1 MPGLVT
7 GLDFVPLQRG
17 RHYRH
22 MAKRD
27 VEVWERFIERQRR
40 AWLGVAYDVALGG
53 MPAAQA
59 RATAGQLAALD
70 AGSLTDDEQAEAL
83 TAAIAEGYQY
93 STALKVD
100 AVLMADDRLVL
111 VEVRPWAHAG
121 TLGNALCYTLVA
133 QREQISE
140 LPMAPMIVCE
150 GIQRDIRWV
159 AEQLGVQVVEV

>member
-7 GLDFVPLQRG
+7 GLTFVPLERG

-27 VEVWERFIERQRR
+27 IEVWERFLARERLGF
-40 AWLGVAYDVALGG
+40 LGVAYDVALGG
-53 MPAAQA
+53 VPAQPPELDPTPGRPVATFDPTDVTDPNELAQA
-59 RATAGQLAALD
+59 LAA
-70 AGSLTDDEQAEAL
+70 GW
-83 TAAIAEGYQY
+83 QY

-100 AVLMADDRLVL
+100 AVLMAPERLYL

-133 QREQISE
+133 QREQISD
-140 LPMAPMIVCE
+140 LPLAPMIVCE

>member
-7 GLDFVPLQRG
+7 GLDFVPLVRG
-17 RHYRH
+17 GYYRH

-27 VEVWERFIERQRR
+27 VEVWERFIERQRL

-53 MPAAQA
+53 VPAVPMAA
-59 RATAGQLAALD
+59 ELAAARPGASALD
-70 AGSLTDDEQAEAL
+70 EAAAANAEAERAL
-83 TAAIAEGYQY
+83 TEGWQY
-93 STALKVD
+93 STAIKVD
-100 AVLMADDRLVL
+100 AVLMGADRLML

-133 QREQISE
+133 QRERISD
-140 LPMAPMIVCE
+140 LPLAPMIVCE

-159 AEQLGVQVVEV
+159 ASQLGVQVVEV